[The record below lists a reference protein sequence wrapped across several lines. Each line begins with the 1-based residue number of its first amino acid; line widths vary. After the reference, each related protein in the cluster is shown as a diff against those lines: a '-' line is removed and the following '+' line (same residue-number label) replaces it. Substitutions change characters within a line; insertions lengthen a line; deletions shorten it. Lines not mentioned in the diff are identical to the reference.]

1 MDQQIAFVVD
11 RFNSMLEGDGATIQ
25 VDSMADGIL
34 RLKYATGPD
43 GECEACV
50 LNPEDLE
57 ALIGEALA
65 GQVRSVEVV
74 R

>member
-11 RFNSMLEGDGATIQ
+11 RFNSMLEGDGATIE

-34 RLKYATGPD
+34 RLKYVTGPD

-65 GQVRSVEVV
+65 GQVRAVEVV